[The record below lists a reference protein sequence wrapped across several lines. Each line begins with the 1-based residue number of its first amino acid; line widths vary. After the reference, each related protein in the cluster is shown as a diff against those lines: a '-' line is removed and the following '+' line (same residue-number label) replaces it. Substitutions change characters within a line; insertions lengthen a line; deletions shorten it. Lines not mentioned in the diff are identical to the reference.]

1 VPLLGGVV
9 VDGEVVVLGEVVV
22 AGDVVLLGGA
32 PTVGEAPAGGH
43 GDVTEALV
51 PFVSVVLLPVAVVPV
66 VLEEVPE
73 PTWLLPV
80 PT

>member
-1 VPLLGGVV
+1 VLLGGV
-9 VDGEVVVLGEVVV
+9 
-22 AGDVVLLGGA
+22 

-43 GDVTEALV
+43 GDVTEAPG
-51 PFVSVVLLPVAVVPV
+51 PFVATVLLPVEVVPV
-66 VLEEVPE
+66 VLEV